1 MPTSNPL
8 ADLRDI
14 ILPTQGEHSLP
25 ALGWWLLGGLVI
37 LVIIASIWLFW
48 RYWHN
53 RRFQRIALRQLA
65 DLESAEAS
73 AQAVN
78 QLLKQTAQSYFARQ
92 QVASLSGDKWFEFLN
107 SQTASPIFTTSQIE
121 TLQRQ
126 FYAQEQTATTEQI
139 NATRQWL
146 KKALPPRKRRLR

>member
-1 MPTSNPL
+1 MPTSSPL

-14 ILPTQGEHSLP
+14 ILPTHGEHSLP

-37 LVIIASIWLFW
+37 VVIIASIWLFW
-48 RYWHN
+48 RYLHK
-53 RRFQRIALRQLA
+53 RRFQKIALRQLA
-65 DLESAEAS
+65 ELESTEAS

-78 QLLKQTAQSYFARQ
+78 QLLKQTAQSYFDRQ

-107 SQTASPIFTTSQIE
+107 SQTTSPIFTTNQIK

-126 FYAQEQTATTEQI
+126 FYAQEQAATTEQI

-146 KKALPPRKRRLR
+146 KKALPPRKRRRR